1 MELNT
6 RKEMKKITI
15 VLVLFFLNI
24 GNSFCQKS
32 GKFLVFTF
40 NCVYEIGE
48 YKHGTGDNLWII
60 PYDSCLT
67 NFSDRKLT
75 PLFVDDYLINSLSD
89 SITNNQSFGYFPT
102 TDYES
107 NSNALKILKNR
118 RTIQCRTTKFFFKN
132 SKEQLDI
139 YLTPIIAECRS
150 HEFGFYKECV
160 YTINDTLEIW
170 KDFWDKTDNRILQLI
185 LNHDFSKFRY
195 RVSISQEDDLNGN
208 ISSLH
213 RKE

>member
-24 GNSFCQKS
+24 GNSFCQES

-160 YTINDTLEIW
+160 YTINGTLEIW

-195 RVSISQEDDLNGN
+195 RVSILQKDDLNGN

-213 RKE
+213 LKE

>member
-1 MELNT
+1 
-6 RKEMKKITI
+6 MKKITI

-40 NCVYEIGE
+40 NCVYEVGE

-107 NSNALKILKNR
+107 NSNALKIL
-118 RTIQCRTTKFFFKN
+118 
-132 SKEQLDI
+132 
-139 YLTPIIAECRS
+139 
-150 HEFGFYKECV
+150 EF
-160 YTINDTLEIW
+160 NL
-170 KDFWDKTDNRILQLI
+170 
-185 LNHDFSKFRY
+185 
-195 RVSISQEDDLNGN
+195 
-208 ISSLH
+208 
-213 RKE
+213 

>member
-160 YTINDTLEIW
+160 YTINGTLEIW

-195 RVSISQEDDLNGN
+195 RVSISHKEDLDGN

>member
-1 MELNT
+1 MGS
-6 RKEMKKITI
+6 EMCIR
-15 VLVLFFLNI
+15 
-24 GNSFCQKS
+24 
-32 GKFLVFTF
+32 
-40 NCVYEIGE
+40 
-48 YKHGTGDNLWII
+48 
-60 PYDSCLT
+60 DS
-67 NFSDRKLT
+67 
-75 PLFVDDYLINSLSD
+75 
-89 SITNNQSFGYFPT
+89 NQSFGYFPT

-107 NSNALKILKNR
+107 NSNALKILKKR

-160 YTINDTLEIW
+160 YTINGTLEIW

-195 RVSISQEDDLNGN
+195 RVSISQKDDLNGN

-213 RKE
+213 RKK

>member
-1 MELNT
+1 
-6 RKEMKKITI
+6 MKKITI

-107 NSNALKILKNR
+107 NSNALRILKNR

-132 SKEQLDI
+132 STEQLDI

-160 YTINDTLEIW
+160 YTINGTLEIW
-170 KDFWDKTDNRILQLI
+170 KDFWDKTDNRIL
-185 LNHDFSKFRY
+185 
-195 RVSISQEDDLNGN
+195 
-208 ISSLH
+208 
-213 RKE
+213 

>member
-1 MELNT
+1 
-6 RKEMKKITI
+6 MKKITI
-15 VLVLFFLNI
+15 ILLLFFFNI
-24 GNSFCQKS
+24 VIGFCQKS
-32 GKFLVFTF
+32 EKFLVFTF

-67 NFSDRKLT
+67 NFSDRIFS
-75 PLFVDDYLINSLSD
+75 PLFADDDLINSLSD
-89 SITNNQSFGYFPT
+89 SITNSQSFGYFPT
-102 TDYES
+102 ADYES

-118 RTIQCRTTKFFFKN
+118 RKIQSRTTKFFFKN
-132 SKEQLDI
+132 STEQLDI

-160 YTINDTLEIW
+160 YTISDTLEIW

-185 LNHDFSKFRY
+185 LNHDFSKFGY
-195 RVSISQEDDLNGN
+195 RVSISQ
-208 ISSLH
+208 
-213 RKE
+213 KEQQP

>member
-1 MELNT
+1 
-6 RKEMKKITI
+6 MKKLTI
-15 VLVLFFLNI
+15 ILLLVFFNI
-24 GNSFCQKS
+24 VIGFCQKS
-32 GKFLVFTF
+32 EKFLVFTF

-67 NFSDRKLT
+67 NFSDRIFS
-75 PLFVDDYLINSLSD
+75 PLFADDDLINSLSD
-89 SITNNQSFGYFPT
+89 SITNSQSFGYFPT
-102 TDYES
+102 ADYES

-118 RTIQCRTTKFFFKN
+118 RKIQSRTTKFFFKN
-132 SKEQLDI
+132 STEQLDI

-160 YTINDTLEIW
+160 YTISDTLEIW

-185 LNHDFSKFRY
+185 LNHDFSKFGY
-195 RVSISQEDDLNGN
+195 RVSISQ
-208 ISSLH
+208 
-213 RKE
+213 KEQQP

>member
-40 NCVYEIGE
+40 NCVYEVGE

-107 NSNALKILKNR
+107 NGNAPKILKNR

-160 YTINDTLEIW
+160 YTINGTLEIW

-195 RVSISQEDDLNGN
+195 RVSISQEDDFNGN

>member
-1 MELNT
+1 ML
-6 RKEMKKITI
+6 
-15 VLVLFFLNI
+15 LQFHF
-24 GNSFCQKS
+24 S
-32 GKFLVFTF
+32 GKFQNCPEHSVYTF
-40 NCVYEIGE
+40 FKTFPV
-48 YKHGTGDNLWII
+48 NLAVLHSFYNLHRLCIFHTAWCD
-60 PYDSCLT
+60 PAVSCIHCLY
-67 NFSDRKLT
+67 N
-75 PLFVDDYLINSLSD
+75 VAGI
-89 SITNNQSFGYFPT
+89 
-102 TDYES
+102 
-107 NSNALKILKNR
+107 R
-118 RTIQCRTTKFFFKN
+118 RGPVCHHETIKSKFFFKN

-160 YTINDTLEIW
+160 YTINGTLEIW

-195 RVSISQEDDLNGN
+195 RVSISQKDDLNGN

>member
-1 MELNT
+1 VELNI
-6 RKEMKKITI
+6 RKEMKKTTI

-24 GNSFCQKS
+24 GNSFCQES

-75 PLFVDDYLINSLSD
+75 PLFADDYLINSLSD

-160 YTINDTLEIW
+160 YTINGTLEIIQNSRLL
-170 KDFWDKTDNRILQLI
+170 KKQHTACRFWDLANFAANFFAYYFTTFL
-185 LNHDFSKFRY
+185 SRY
-195 RVSISQEDDLNGN
+195 GVSN
-208 ISSLH
+208 
-213 RKE
+213 K

>member
-1 MELNT
+1 
-6 RKEMKKITI
+6 MKKITI
-15 VLVLFFLNI
+15 ILLLVFFNI
-24 GNSFCQKS
+24 VIGFCQKS
-32 GKFLVFTF
+32 EKFLVFTF

-67 NFSDRKLT
+67 NFSDRIFS
-75 PLFVDDYLINSLSD
+75 PLFADDDLINSLSD
-89 SITNNQSFGYFPT
+89 SITNSQSFGYFPT
-102 TDYES
+102 ADYES

-118 RTIQCRTTKFFFKN
+118 RKIQSRTTKFFFKN
-132 SKEQLDI
+132 STEQLDI

-160 YTINDTLEIW
+160 YTISDTLEIW

-185 LNHDFSKFRY
+185 LNHDFSKFGY
-195 RVSISQEDDLNGN
+195 RVSISQ
-208 ISSLH
+208 
-213 RKE
+213 KEQQP

>member
-24 GNSFCQKS
+24 GNSFCQES

-60 PYDSCLT
+60 PYDSCLI

-75 PLFVDDYLINSLSD
+75 YRAQNE
-89 SITNNQSFGYFPT
+89 TYM
-102 TDYES
+102 
-107 NSNALKILKNR
+107 
-118 RTIQCRTTKFFFKN
+118 
-132 SKEQLDI
+132 
-139 YLTPIIAECRS
+139 CRS
-150 HEFGFYKECV
+150 AENVVKCLCFNKLCAVG
-160 YTINDTLEIW
+160 
-170 KDFWDKTDNRILQLI
+170 
-185 LNHDFSKFRY
+185 
-195 RVSISQEDDLNGN
+195 
-208 ISSLH
+208 
-213 RKE
+213 

>member
-24 GNSFCQKS
+24 GNSFCQES

-67 NFSDRKLT
+67 NFSDINIFL
-75 PLFVDDYLINSLSD
+75 LLIM
-89 SITNNQSFGYFPT
+89 
-102 TDYES
+102 
-107 NSNALKILKNR
+107 KV
-118 RTIQCRTTKFFFKN
+118 
-132 SKEQLDI
+132 
-139 YLTPIIAECRS
+139 IAMRS
-150 HEFGFYKECV
+150 
-160 YTINDTLEIW
+160 
-170 KDFWDKTDNRILQLI
+170 
-185 LNHDFSKFRY
+185 RY
-195 RVSISQEDDLNGN
+195 
-208 ISSLH
+208 
-213 RKE
+213 

>member
-1 MELNT
+1 
-6 RKEMKKITI
+6 MKKITI

-24 GNSFCQKS
+24 GNSFCQES

-160 YTINDTLEIW
+160 YTINGTLEIW

-195 RVSISQEDDLNGN
+195 RVSISRKDDLNGN

-213 RKE
+213 LKE

>member
-1 MELNT
+1 
-6 RKEMKKITI
+6 MKKITI

-75 PLFVDDYLINSLSD
+75 PLFVDDDLINSLSD

-160 YTINDTLEIW
+160 YTINGTLEIW

-185 LNHDFSKFRY
+185 LNHDFSKFMY
-195 RVSISQEDDLNGN
+195 RVSISQKDDLNGN

-213 RKE
+213 RQGINIRKNGK

>member
-1 MELNT
+1 
-6 RKEMKKITI
+6 MKKITI

-24 GNSFCQKS
+24 GNSFCQES

-89 SITNNQSFGYFPT
+89 SITNISV
-102 TDYES
+102 S
-107 NSNALKILKNR
+107 
-118 RTIQCRTTKFFFKN
+118 
-132 SKEQLDI
+132 
-139 YLTPIIAECRS
+139 
-150 HEFGFYKECV
+150 
-160 YTINDTLEIW
+160 
-170 KDFWDKTDNRILQLI
+170 LI
-185 LNHDFSKFRY
+185 LTSKYIY
-195 RVSISQEDDLNGN
+195 RDQN
-208 ISSLH
+208 IANAP
-213 RKE
+213 

>member
-6 RKEMKKITI
+6 RKKMKKITI

-160 YTINDTLEIW
+160 YTINGTLEIW

-185 LNHDFSKFRY
+185 LNHDFSKFMY
-195 RVSISQEDDLNGN
+195 RVSISQKDDLNGN
-208 ISSLH
+208 ISTLH
-213 RKE
+213 LKE

>member
-24 GNSFCQKS
+24 GNSFCQES

-150 HEFGFYKECV
+150 LEFGFYKECV
-160 YTINDTLEIW
+160 YTINGTLEIW

-195 RVSISQEDDLNGN
+195 RVSISQKDDPNGN

>member
-24 GNSFCQKS
+24 GNSFCQES

-160 YTINDTLEIW
+160 YTINGTLEIW

-195 RVSISQEDDLNGN
+195 RVSISHKEDLNGN

>member
-1 MELNT
+1 
-6 RKEMKKITI
+6 MKKITI

-24 GNSFCQKS
+24 GNSFCQES

-89 SITNNQSFGYFPT
+89 SITNDQSFGYFPT

-160 YTINDTLEIW
+160 YTINGTLEIW

-195 RVSISQEDDLNGN
+195 RVSISHKEDLNGN

>member
-24 GNSFCQKS
+24 GNSFCQES

-107 NSNALKILKNR
+107 NSNALKILKKR

-160 YTINDTLEIW
+160 YTINGTLEIW

-195 RVSISQEDDLNGN
+195 RVSISHKEDLNGN

>member
-1 MELNT
+1 
-6 RKEMKKITI
+6 MKKITI

-24 GNSFCQKS
+24 GNSFCQES

-107 NSNALKILKNR
+107 NSNALKILKKR

-160 YTINDTLEIW
+160 YTINGTLEIW

-195 RVSISQEDDLNGN
+195 GVSISQKDDLNGN

>member
-1 MELNT
+1 
-6 RKEMKKITI
+6 MKKTTI

-24 GNSFCQKS
+24 GNSFCQES

-60 PYDSCLT
+60 PYDSCLI

-160 YTINDTLEIW
+160 YTINGTLEIW

-185 LNHDFSKFRY
+185 LNHDFSKFMY
-195 RVSISQEDDLNGN
+195 RVSISQKDDLNGN

-213 RKE
+213 RQGINIRKNGK

>member
-24 GNSFCQKS
+24 GNSFCQES

-40 NCVYEIGE
+40 NCVYEVGE

-160 YTINDTLEIW
+160 YTINGTLEIW

-195 RVSISQEDDLNGN
+195 RVSISQKDDFNGN

-213 RKE
+213 LNE

>member
-1 MELNT
+1 
-6 RKEMKKITI
+6 MKKITI

-24 GNSFCQKS
+24 GNSFCQES

-75 PLFVDDYLINSLSD
+75 PLFADDYLINSLSD

-132 SKEQLDI
+132 SKEFSESLFVLLFNFQG
-139 YLTPIIAECRS
+139 PFRS
-150 HEFGFYKECV
+150 LLPPPSAFRLRSP
-160 YTINDTLEIW
+160 LEE
-170 KDFWDKTDNRILQLI
+170 RSL
-185 LNHDFSKFRY
+185 
-195 RVSISQEDDLNGN
+195 SISLP
-208 ISSLH
+208 SLFVNPLFSIFSNFFIH
-213 RKE
+213 L

>member
-1 MELNT
+1 MML
-6 RKEMKKITI
+6 
-15 VLVLFFLNI
+15 LLFFCGI
-24 GNSFCQKS
+24 GFCQNKQ
-32 GKFLVFTF
+32 KFLVFTF

-67 NFSDRKLT
+67 NFSDRILT
-75 PLFVDDYLINSLSD
+75 PLFVDDDLINSLSD
-89 SITNNQSFGYFPT
+89 SIINNQSFGYFPT

-132 SKEQLDI
+132 STEQLDI

-150 HEFGFYKECV
+150 HEFGFYRECV
-160 YTINDTLEIW
+160 YTINGKIEIW
-170 KDFWDKTDNRILQLI
+170 KDFWDKTDSKILQLI
-185 LNHDFSKFRY
+185 LNHDFSKFGY
-195 RVSISQEDDLNGN
+195 RVSISQE
-208 ISSLH
+208 
-213 RKE
+213 E

>member
-1 MELNT
+1 
-6 RKEMKKITI
+6 MKKITI
-15 VLVLFFLNI
+15 ILLLVFFNI
-24 GNSFCQKS
+24 VIGFCQKS
-32 GKFLVFTF
+32 EKFLVFTF

-67 NFSDRKLT
+67 NFSDRIFS
-75 PLFVDDYLINSLSD
+75 PLFADDDLINSLSD
-89 SITNNQSFGYFPT
+89 SITNSQSFGYFPT
-102 TDYES
+102 ADYES

-118 RTIQCRTTKFFFKN
+118 RKIQSRTTKFFFKN
-132 SKEQLDI
+132 STEQLDI

-160 YTINDTLEIW
+160 YTINGTLEIW

-185 LNHDFSKFRY
+185 LNHDFSKFGY
-195 RVSISQEDDLNGN
+195 RVSISQ
-208 ISSLH
+208 
-213 RKE
+213 KEQQP

>member
-1 MELNT
+1 
-6 RKEMKKITI
+6 MKKITI

-24 GNSFCQKS
+24 GNSFCQES

-75 PLFVDDYLINSLSD
+75 PLFVDDDLINSLSD

-160 YTINDTLEIW
+160 YTINGTLEIW

-185 LNHDFSKFRY
+185 LNHDFSKFMY
-195 RVSISQEDDLNGN
+195 RVSISQKDDLNGN

-213 RKE
+213 RQGINIRKNGK

>member
-1 MELNT
+1 
-6 RKEMKKITI
+6 MKKITI

-24 GNSFCQKS
+24 GNSFCQES

-107 NSNALKILKNR
+107 NSNALKILKTEELFNVE
-118 RTIQCRTTKFFFKN
+118 QQN
-132 SKEQLDI
+132 S
-139 YLTPIIAECRS
+139 
-150 HEFGFYKECV
+150 
-160 YTINDTLEIW
+160 
-170 KDFWDKTDNRILQLI
+170 
-185 LNHDFSKFRY
+185 FSK
-195 RVSISQEDDLNGN
+195 IQKNN
-208 ISSLH
+208 
-213 RKE
+213 

>member
-1 MELNT
+1 
-6 RKEMKKITI
+6 MKKITI
-15 VLVLFFLNI
+15 ILLLVFFNI
-24 GNSFCQKS
+24 VIGFCQKS
-32 GKFLVFTF
+32 EKFLVFTF

-67 NFSDRKLT
+67 NFSDIIFS
-75 PLFVDDYLINSLSD
+75 PLFADDDLINSLSD
-89 SITNNQSFGYFPT
+89 SITNSQSFGYFPT
-102 TDYES
+102 ADYES

-118 RTIQCRTTKFFFKN
+118 RKIQSRTTKFFFKN
-132 SKEQLDI
+132 STEQLDI

-160 YTINDTLEIW
+160 YTISDTLEIW

-185 LNHDFSKFRY
+185 LNHDFSKFGY
-195 RVSISQEDDLNGN
+195 RVSISQ
-208 ISSLH
+208 
-213 RKE
+213 KEQQP

>member
-1 MELNT
+1 
-6 RKEMKKITI
+6 MKKITI

-24 GNSFCQKS
+24 GNSFCQES

-60 PYDSCLT
+60 PYDSCLI

-102 TDYES
+102 PDYES

-160 YTINDTLEIW
+160 YTINGTLEIW
-170 KDFWDKTDNRILQLI
+170 KDFWDKN
-185 LNHDFSKFRY
+185 
-195 RVSISQEDDLNGN
+195 
-208 ISSLH
+208 
-213 RKE
+213 